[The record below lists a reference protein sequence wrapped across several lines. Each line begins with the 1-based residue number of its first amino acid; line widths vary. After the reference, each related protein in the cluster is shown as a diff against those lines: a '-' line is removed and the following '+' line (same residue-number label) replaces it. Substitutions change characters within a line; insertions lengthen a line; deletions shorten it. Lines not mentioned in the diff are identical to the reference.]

1 VLHNPGSESPEL
13 LALDA
18 RVASLAGNA
27 CRCKEEFM
35 QRYIAK
41 RVLQSLLSIW
51 VMSLIIFGL
60 ARFSGNPLDMMLP
73 LEAGPEEYERVS
85 KHWGLDQ
92 PLHTQ
97 YYIFLSKAVRGDFGN
112 SWKWHGESAMG
123 LVAQRLPATLQLAGL
138 ALGVSL
144 VIALPIGVLAAVM
157 KGSGWDTAAKIIA
170 LLGQSLPAFW
180 LGIVLMW
187 IFAVHLGWFPASGRG
202 GIEYMVLPA
211 ITLGWFQVAAIMRLV
226 RSSMLD
232 VLDSEFVKLTRIKGL
247 AEWKVVW
254 KHCLRNAAIAPLTYF
269 AIIVGLLVTGSVV
282 TESVFSWP
290 GTGLLVVDAVRA
302 RDFQVVQAAVIVF
315 AGIFILTNLLV
326 DILYAYLDPRIRYQ

>member
-1 VLHNPGSESPEL
+1 
-13 LALDA
+13 
-18 RVASLAGNA
+18 
-27 CRCKEEFM
+27 M

-92 PLHTQ
+92 PLYTQ

-138 ALGVSL
+138 ALGISL
-144 VIALPIGVLAAVM
+144 VIALPVGVLAAVM

-170 LLGQSLPAFW
+170 LLGQSLPGFW

-187 IFAVHLGWFPASGRG
+187 IFAVHLGWLPASGRG